1 MRNIILILTLAFIS
15 TACLDSEKKAHIL
28 RINEMSAELDSLN
41 KIYTALPLDS
51 FSIIRDKAQN
61 NESYIK
67 QYYVDDTI
75 DLKFARAMNRY
86 KAIRKGSGFITQK
99 RNFLDTVFTFQI
111 SQLEKLKTDISNGVG
126 KREKYGSYIDAEQ
139 ENITLIITSFN
150 DFHARFNHLRSEYYE
165 LNPLIEDMVE
175 KLKKGE

>member
-1 MRNIILILTLAFIS
+1 MRNIILILSLAFVG
-15 TACLDSEKKAHIL
+15 TACLDSEKKAHIA
-28 RINEMSAELDSLN
+28 RIDQMSAELDSVN

-51 FSIIRDKAQN
+51 FSIIREIAQN

-75 DLKFARAMNRY
+75 DVDFARAMNRY
-86 KAIRKGSGFITQK
+86 KAIRKGSGFISQK

-111 SQLEKLKTDISNGVG
+111 SQLDKLKTDISNGVG
-126 KREKYGSYIDAEQ
+126 KREKYGSYIDSE
-139 ENITLIITSFN
+139 EVNINLIRSSFN
-150 DFHARFNHLRSEYYE
+150 DFQERFNHLRNEYYE
-165 LNPLIEDMVE
+165 LNPIVEDMVE